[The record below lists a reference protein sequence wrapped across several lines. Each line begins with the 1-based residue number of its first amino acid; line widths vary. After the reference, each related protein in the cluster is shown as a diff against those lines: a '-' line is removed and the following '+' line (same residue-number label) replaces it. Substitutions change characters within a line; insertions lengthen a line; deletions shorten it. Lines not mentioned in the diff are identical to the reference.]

1 MSLKNSL
8 TRMTKSLHI
17 LADLYD
23 CGGDETFFTHKGIVK
38 RKVLAMVKRA
48 GFRIVASRFHKFGA
62 NAGITGVIIVSESHL
77 TLHTWPE
84 KGFVNLDV
92 FFCNYTQ
99 DNTKKVRNILR
110 EFKTLYNPGK
120 IRKREVWRD

>member
-1 MSLKNSL
+1 
-8 TRMTKSLHI
+8 MTKSLHI
-17 LADLYD
+17 LADFYN
-23 CGGDETFFTHKGIVK
+23 CGGNEKFFTHKRIVK
-38 RKVLAMVKRA
+38 RKALAMIKRA
-48 GFRIVASRFHKFGA
+48 GFRIVASRFHKFGD

-84 KGFVNLDV
+84 KRFVNLDV

-99 DNTKKVRNILR
+99 DNSRKVRNIIQECR
-110 EFKTLYNPGK
+110 ELYNPEK